1 MVKERFADAS
11 SVVTINDLVENI
23 NSKNG
28 VPGYYG
34 NPNQRLPPNGSKQQ
48 QQQRAEIS
56 WADKNRT
63 KYNKCV
69 YWLQ

>member
-11 SVVTINDLVENI
+11 SVVTINDLMENI

-34 NPNQRLPPNGSKQQ
+34 NQNQRLPPSGSK

-56 WADKNRT
+56 WAVKYRT

-69 YWLQ
+69 YSLQ